1 MYESMLMSALCE
13 NALTSKSG
21 DILFGD
27 LEMRWDS
34 AIIKNSKG
42 DSITIADVRFKM
54 SLDASVS
61 PYSGKISNNFNLEV
75 THSNGRL
82 MYTHLHNDKDRLELF
97 KILEECLERFT
108 EANKSVNEKV
118 WDILDKV

>member
-1 MYESMLMSALCE
+1 MSALCE

-61 PYSGKISNNFNLEV
+61 PYSGKISNNFNVEV

-82 MYTHLHNDKDRLELF
+82 MYTHLHNADERKELF
-97 KILEECLERFT
+97 TILEECMERLS